1 MRSTTASPAGWPAAN
16 DPNRLRPAGTTV
28 ASGEDRPVSRLFE
41 ELDRQTTP
49 MGEISVRRRL
59 DPVLGVDVYEV
70 KLDDEH
76 LMSNVFTAAEIALA
90 DLALAELDGDGLDV
104 VVGGL
109 GLGFTARAAL
119 ADPRVRSVEVV
130 EALPAVI
137 DWQRRRI
144 LPGAGEL
151 VDDERCELVEGD
163 FFSIVAGGA
172 RFGPSQLERYDA
184 ILLDIDH
191 TPTHVLHPSHA
202 AFYAAD
208 GLRRLAERLHPGG
221 VFGLWSDRPDDDFL
235 ATARSVFASC
245 DEHEVRFPNHHTGG
259 EGANTVYVARAAG

>member
-1 MRSTTASPAGWPAAN
+1 M
-16 DPNRLRPAGTTV
+16 
-28 ASGEDRPVSRLFE
+28 SRLFE
-41 ELDRQTTP
+41 ELDRQATP

-70 KLDDEH
+70 KLGDEH

-90 DLALAELDGDGLDV
+90 DLALAELAGTDLDV

-109 GLGFTARAAL
+109 GLGYTARAAL

-137 DWQRRRI
+137 GWQQRRI

-151 VDDERCELVEGD
+151 VDDDRCELVEGD
-163 FFSIVAGGA
+163 FFAIVAEGA
-172 RFGPSQLERYDA
+172 PFGPRGLDRHHA
-184 ILLDIDH
+184 ILLDVDH

-202 AFYAAD
+202 GFYTAD
-208 GLRRLAERLHPGG
+208 GLRRLAGRLHPGG

-245 DEHEVRFPNHHTGG
+245 DAHEVRFPNHHTGG
-259 EGANTVYVARAAG
+259 QGANTVYVARTAT

>member
-1 MRSTTASPAGWPAAN
+1 M
-16 DPNRLRPAGTTV
+16 
-28 ASGEDRPVSRLFE
+28 SRIFE
-41 ELDRQTTP
+41 ELDRQQTP

-70 KLDDEH
+70 KLGEEH

-90 DLALAELDGDGLDV
+90 DLALADLAGTDLDV

-109 GLGFTARAAL
+109 GLGYTARAAL
-119 ADPRVRSVEVV
+119 ADPRVRTVAVV
-130 EALPAVI
+130 EAIPAVI

-144 LPGAGEL
+144 LPGAGDL
-151 VDDERCELVEGD
+151 VDDVRCQLVGGD
-163 FFSIVAGGA
+163 FFALVADGA
-172 RFGPSQLERYDA
+172 PFGPGLPDRHDA

-202 AFYAAD
+202 AFYDAD
-208 GLRRLAERLHPGG
+208 GLGRLARRLRPGG
-221 VFGLWSDRPDDDFL
+221 VFALWSDRADDAFL
-235 ATARSVFASC
+235 ATARTVFDTC

-259 EGANTVYVARAAG
+259 EGANVVYVARAAA

>member
-1 MRSTTASPAGWPAAN
+1 MSK
-16 DPNRLRPAGTTV
+16 
-28 ASGEDRPVSRLFE
+28 LFE
-41 ELDRQTTP
+41 ELDRQMTP

-59 DPVLGVDVYEV
+59 DPILDADVFEV
-70 KLDDEH
+70 KLGDEH
-76 LMSNVFTAAEIALA
+76 LMSNIFTAAEIALA
-90 DLALAELDGDGLDV
+90 DLSLAELDRGDLDV

-109 GLGFTARAAL
+109 GLGYTARAAL

-137 DWQRRRI
+137 GWHQRRI
-144 LPGAGEL
+144 LPEAGQL
-151 VDDERCELVEGD
+151 MDDDRCQLVEGD
-163 FFSIVAGGA
+163 FFARVAEGES
-172 RFGPSQLERYDA
+172 FGPSGLDPYDA

-202 AFYAAD
+202 AFYRAD
-208 GLRRLAERLHPGG
+208 GLRRLVGRLRPGG

-245 DEHEVRFPNHHTGG
+245 VAHEVRFPNHHTGG
-259 EGANTVYVARAAG
+259 VGVNTVYVARTP